1 MVILQPCSG
10 INRCCCVCVMKH
22 VCMHSRF
29 PVSAVFS
36 SAHGSDKSNHSE
48 FSWSVLSGQTAG
60 MSVMIWVHGTD
71 KAAPWAGHVWADWC
85 RHRGKMVLAN
95 METNEWED
103 NIWKRLRKTS
113 VDILYKE
120 TVINKLGQCQWLC
133 WLLTTYNQNSVNA
146 IYVTLNSALCR
157 LILYLQHWYSD

>member
-85 RHRGKMVLAN
+85 RHRGKMVLVN
-95 METNEWED
+95 METNVLWVGREYMKKAKK
-103 NIWKRLRKTS
+103 NICWHFLQRNSHQYVWTMSVIMLTS
-113 VDILYKE
+113 HNIQPEFLECNIRDLKFCIM
-120 TVINKLGQCQWLC
+120 
-133 WLLTTYNQNSVNA
+133 
-146 IYVTLNSALCR
+146 
-157 LILYLQHWYSD
+157 